1 MIIPRDSYSG
11 FCFDDCI
18 YLDSTMYIAIGL
30 NSLSIFRW
38 HARAR
43 RGLFSFSNLTFL
55 ATKATLEKDIIE
67 VQKKCAQKL
76 SSNLLF
82 SKQLL
87 T

>member
-1 MIIPRDSYSG
+1 MIK
-11 FCFDDCI
+11 
-18 YLDSTMYIAIGL
+18 
-30 NSLSIFRW
+30 W

-55 ATKATLEKDIIE
+55 ATKATIEKDVIE
-67 VQKKCAQKL
+67 AQKKRAQKL

-82 SKQLL
+82 LKQQL

>member
-1 MIIPRDSYSG
+1 
-11 FCFDDCI
+11 
-18 YLDSTMYIAIGL
+18 MYITCANEIAVGL
-30 NSLSIFRW
+30 TFLSIFRW

-67 VQKKCAQKL
+67 VQEKCAQKL

-82 SKQLL
+82 PKKLL

>member
-1 MIIPRDSYSG
+1 MDIASPNE
-11 FCFDDCI
+11 
-18 YLDSTMYIAIGL
+18 IAIGL
-30 NSLSIFRW
+30 NHLSICRW

-55 ATKATLEKDIIE
+55 ATKATIEKDVIE
-67 VQKKCAQKL
+67 AQEKRAQKL

-82 SKQLL
+82 LKQQL